1 MTVSRS
7 DNNGSPRAARAP
19 SAGSHLDLFTTPLVS
34 TSRGRGTG
42 KRKTRRWR
50 QGEYQAFLSD
60 QVARRIPLA
69 CALCGCDLMPDG
81 PLPACS
87 ETASGWHVS
96 NVSRRHL
103 SDRELDARIAWMPKT
118 KSSRRPT

>member
-7 DNNGSPRAARAP
+7 DNCSSPRAAESP
-19 SAGSHLDLFTTPLVS
+19 PVGGHLDLFTPPLVS
-34 TSRGRGTG
+34 TSRSRGTG
-42 KRKTRRWR
+42 KRTTRRWR
-50 QGEYQAFLSD
+50 QGEYQAFLAD
-60 QVARRIPLA
+60 QVARRIPLV
-69 CALCGCDLMPDG
+69 CCLCGCDLMPDG

-103 SDRELDARIAWMPKT
+103 SERELEARITWMPKT